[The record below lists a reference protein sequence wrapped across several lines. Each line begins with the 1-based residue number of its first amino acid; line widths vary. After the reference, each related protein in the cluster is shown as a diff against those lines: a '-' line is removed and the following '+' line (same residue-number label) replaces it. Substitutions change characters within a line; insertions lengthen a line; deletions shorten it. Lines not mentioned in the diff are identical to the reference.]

1 MNATRM
7 KTPSPTG
14 TMMHRDP
21 VVQNWHVSSI
31 TPSIPPIRTDGV
43 GYPWRWLHCAPPDTN
58 RAVGLTQ

>member
-1 MNATRM
+1 
-7 KTPSPTG
+7 
-14 TMMHRDP
+14 MMHRDP